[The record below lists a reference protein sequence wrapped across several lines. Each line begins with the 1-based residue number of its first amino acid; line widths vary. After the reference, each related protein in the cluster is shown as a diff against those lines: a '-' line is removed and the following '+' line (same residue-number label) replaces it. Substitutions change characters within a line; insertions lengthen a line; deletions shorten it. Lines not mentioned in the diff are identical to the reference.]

1 MVNSCLEALDHLNYA
16 HSMSVRTNLDLDTFR
31 TLSVA
36 QELGSLAQAAEQLGR
51 TPSAISLQMKRLQDD
66 LGIVLFRRHGRNL
79 ALTEAG
85 VVVLNYARRIL
96 ALHDELLDTMQGAS
110 IAGNIRLGCTQD
122 FAPILPSV
130 LSQFSLLYPRMQI
143 ELRIEGNA
151 ALADAVEAS
160 QIDLAVVI
168 GQEGRASAKTVGHL
182 DLVWI
187 AASNFAVPQGQPL
200 PLAALGPQCIFRK
213 RMIKHLDERE
223 IQYRIA
229 ANSPSLDGLWASLLG
244 GLGVTARTALN
255 LPDGLIASGSLY
267 GLPELG
273 QLPITFQRSAH
284 SDSKAIDCMAELL
297 LQLLKLALASHP
309 SGKTRLQKNNSV
321 IDISASKAGKRKLRS
336 TMG

>member
-1 MVNSCLEALDHLNYA
+1 
-16 HSMSVRTNLDLDTFR
+16 MSVRTNLDLDTLR

-66 LGIVLFRRHGRNL
+66 LGVALFRKHGRNL

-85 VVVLNYARRIL
+85 VVALDYARRIL

-110 IAGNIRLGCTQD
+110 IAGSIRLGCTQD
-122 FAPILPSV
+122 FASVLPSV
-130 LSQFSLLYPRMQI
+130 LSHFSSLYPHMQI
-143 ELRIEGNA
+143 ELRIEGNG

-168 GQEGRASAKTVGHL
+168 GHEGRAAAQTIGHL

-187 AASNFAVPQGQPL
+187 AASSFTRPQDQPL
-200 PLAALGPQCIFRK
+200 PLAALGPQCIFR
-213 RMIKHLDERE
+213 RRVIEQLDAKK
-223 IQYRIA
+223 IPYRIA
-229 ANSPSLDGLWASLLG
+229 ANSPGLDGLWASLLG

-255 LPDGLIASGSLY
+255 LPDGLIASASLF

-273 QLPITFQRSAH
+273 QLPVTLQRGTH
-284 SDSKAIDCMAELL
+284 SDSRTIDRMTELL
-297 LQLLKLALASHP
+297 SQSLKLALASHP
-309 SGKTRLQKNNSV
+309 REKIRLNKHDGV
-321 IDISASKAGKRKLRS
+321 IDISASRAEKHNFRS
-336 TMG
+336 TMR

>member
-1 MVNSCLEALDHLNYA
+1 MP
-16 HSMSVRTNLDLDTFR
+16 VRTNLDLDTLR

-66 LGIVLFRRHGRNL
+66 LGIVLFRRHGRHL

-85 VVVLNYARRIL
+85 VVVLDYARRML
-96 ALHDELLDTMQGAS
+96 TLHDELLDTMQGAT
-110 IAGNIRLGCTQD
+110 IAGNLRLGCTQD
-122 FAPILPSV
+122 FASILPPV

-168 GQEGRASAKTVGHL
+168 GHEARAAAQIVGHL

-187 AASNFAVPQGQPL
+187 AASSFAPPQDQPL
-200 PLAALGPQCIFRK
+200 PLAALGPQCIFR
-213 RMIKHLDERE
+213 RRVIEHLDGSQ
-223 IQYRIA
+223 IPYRIA

-255 LPDGLIASGSLY
+255 LPDGLIASFALW
-267 GLPELG
+267 
-273 QLPITFQRSAH
+273 SA
-284 SDSKAIDCMAELL
+284 
-297 LQLLKLALASHP
+297 
-309 SGKTRLQKNNSV
+309 
-321 IDISASKAGKRKLRS
+321 
-336 TMG
+336 